1 LQQLA
6 GTVIAE
12 VEIVDFNHI
21 FGICEGHDRRSDG
34 SETTKGGILN
44 YIFALH
50 HAASTACRFNKLL
63 KRNVLYDMIADL
75 SSQNTHR
82 MPEPVIRFTKVDKR
96 FGQSQV
102 LRGVEFEIARG
113 EFFGLAGVNGA
124 GKTTLIKCLLDFCAL
139 DGGEISLFGTPH
151 RQPAARSRL
160 AFLPERFN
168 PPYYLTG
175 REFLHYAL
183 SLHRQPWNEDR
194 LTDMVGRLGLD
205 DAALARPVRS
215 YSKGMTQKLGLAA
228 CFLSE
233 RDLYILDEPLSG
245 LDPSAR
251 IRVKNLLAQLK
262 TEGRTLFFT
271 SHALHDIEDICD
283 HMAIL
288 HQGSPRFHG
297 PPKMLAET
305 YGETSIERAF
315 LRCIED
321 A

>member
-1 LQQLA
+1 M
-6 GTVIAE
+6 I
-12 VEIVDFNHI
+12 
-21 FGICEGHDRRSDG
+21 ICQP
-34 SETTKGGILN
+34 
-44 YIFALH
+44 
-50 HAASTACRFNKLL
+50 
-63 KRNVLYDMIADL
+63 
-75 SSQNTHR
+75 SQNNKC
-82 MPEPVIRFTKVDKR
+82 MSELVIRFTKVDKR

-102 LRGVEFEIARG
+102 LRGVEFDIVRG
-113 EFFGLAGVNGA
+113 EFFGLAGINGA

-151 RQPAARSRL
+151 RNPAARSRL

-175 REFLHYAL
+175 RDFLCYML
-183 SLHRQPWNEDR
+183 SLHRQAWSESR
-194 LTDMVGRLGLD
+194 LAEILDQLGLD
-205 DAALARPVRS
+205 VAALARPVRS

-251 IRVKNLLAQLK
+251 IRVKSLLAQLK
-262 TEGRTLFFT
+262 REGRTLFFT

-283 HMAIL
+283 QMVIL
-288 HQGSPRFHG
+288 HQGSPRFRG
-297 PPKMLAET
+297 PPRALTET
-305 YGETSIERAF
+305 YGETSMERAF
-315 LRCIED
+315 LRCIDD

>member
-1 LQQLA
+1 
-6 GTVIAE
+6 
-12 VEIVDFNHI
+12 
-21 FGICEGHDRRSDG
+21 
-34 SETTKGGILN
+34 
-44 YIFALH
+44 
-50 HAASTACRFNKLL
+50 
-63 KRNVLYDMIADL
+63 MIGNP
-75 SSQNTHR
+75 SSQNENC

-102 LRGVEFEIARG
+102 LHGVEFEIASG

-139 DGGEISLFGTPH
+139 DGGAISLFGTPH
-151 RQPAARSRL
+151 REPAARSRL

-175 REFLHYAL
+175 REFLRYML
-183 SLHRQPWNEDR
+183 SLHHQPWDESR
-194 LTDMVGRLGLD
+194 VAEILEQLGLETT
-205 DAALARPVRS
+205 ALARPVRS

-251 IRVKNLLAQLK
+251 IRVKSLLAKLK

-288 HQGSPRFHG
+288 HKGSPRFRG
-297 PPKMLAET
+297 SPRALAET

-315 LRCIED
+315 LRCIEE